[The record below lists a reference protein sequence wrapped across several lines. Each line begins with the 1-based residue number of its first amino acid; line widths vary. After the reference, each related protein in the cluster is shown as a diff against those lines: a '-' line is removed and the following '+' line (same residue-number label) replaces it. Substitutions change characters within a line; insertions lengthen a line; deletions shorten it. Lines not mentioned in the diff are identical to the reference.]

1 MAVTALAKRAETE
14 RMYAD
19 AIVME
24 SEGLQIAH
32 SFVTQSYLD
41 VYDSCSIVAPSEETM
56 NPNDMKIRI
65 VKINRIVYDPDELI
79 MDKLISVYSALYN
92 VSATIGLLLQG
103 KHSTTDIYFVI
114 RQDADVESSKDILI
128 GTLNANFPG
137 ISYEVMDNVKARE
150 ILELNALKGFNG
162 VGCPRDILNRSIAS
176 VSLIP
181 SSRDEDKEKFVQ
193 GIEKFIDAMSGK
205 DYTALFLATPVAKE
219 ILEERKRGF
228 QSLSTTLSPYKK
240 TTLAYGHNDSVAIS
254 RNTSK
259 NLSEAVS
266 KGATHTTGTST
277 STSHSVNKGSSSGFN
292 FNSHSQSGGSG
303 INFGSNQGT
312 SDSYTEGSSYSHA
325 VTSTTTSTEGVTVGD
340 GETNTKGTSDTI
352 TVEIENKLVTDL
364 NERIAAQLQR
374 IEKGFAYG
382 GYDVG
387 CYFYSEDYVTTVSA
401 MSICKGLFTGENS
414 SVEQAHTNLW
424 SAKDKGDIAPYI
436 LANISHMQHPLA
448 MLPVATANGHFDTQ
462 YAMPTTM
469 LTVNEMPVIFNLPKK
484 SVNGLAVLEKAEFAR
499 SIIFERRPKSEEDI
513 ISIGRVYHMGQ
524 LDGVS
529 PEDQFDISKEWTTGH
544 RVELNLQL
552 FSSHCLICG
561 SSGSGKSWGT
571 YHLLNR
577 FWEKGCKIMI
587 IEPAKGE
594 YKQKFGNKPGMTVYN
609 VTPSIYHMLK
619 INPFCFPKS
628 IHIASHMRKVM
639 DICKAAWSLTAAM
652 PNLLEEAIR
661 ISYEQCGWDIDNS
674 IHIDGFSDKI
684 YPTFEDVMRIL
695 PGLIDESDYSS
706 ENKGNYKGSLLTR
719 VNSMTQGLIGM
730 IFDDEFGIEDKKLF
744 DEDVIV
750 DLSEIGSEDTNAI
763 IMGVLIM
770 RLNEYRQDQRRM
782 KALRGEPTHDES
794 LRHITVLE
802 EAHNLLRRTSTEQN
816 DESSN
821 PAGASVKAISN
832 TIKEIRTYGEGFL
845 IIDQTPSALDDSAIE
860 NTATKIVFNTP
871 GKEASET
878 LCSALSLNEYQQ
890 KEIANLSTGVAVCYH
905 KDWITPPVLMQ
916 IDGSTPAAY
925 ERPLEL
931 PDRAAIKVVRANLLY
946 LLYQQGLRGKY
957 DEMEYIACIQKS
969 ALSAEQK
976 AKFVGIVKKHVNKKM
991 VENVDAVLYEMKN
1004 NILTET
1010 AIEVAEP
1017 YGPFLFAL
1025 LNCKGL
1031 FSMLYHSKQVADE
1044 YNKVH
1049 GKKNVEYES
1058 LYCVFDCLLKKS
1070 INQLMVD
1077 KKNREF
1083 DYLLGLIFLSYQ
1095 HGLVRTGKEQQL
1107 IMQMIDELLK
1117 AADKNAQGEKML

>member
-1 MAVTALAKRAETE
+1 MPITALTKRAETE

-41 VYDSCSIVAPSEETM
+41 VYDSCSIVAPSEEVM
-56 NPNDMKIRI
+56 NPNDLKIRL
-65 VKINRIVYDPDELI
+65 VKIERIVYDPDELI
-79 MDKLISVYSALYN
+79 MDKLISVYSALCN
-92 VSATIGLLLQG
+92 VSATIGIMLRG
-103 KHSTTDIYFVI
+103 NKSTTDFYFAV
-114 RQDADVESSKDILI
+114 RHDADVESCKDILI

-137 ISYEVMDNVKARE
+137 ISYEVMDNAKARE
-150 ILELNALKGFNG
+150 VLELGALKDFNSG
-162 VGCPRDILNRSIAS
+162 MSKPKDVLNRSVAS

-181 SSRDEDKEKFVQ
+181 SPRDEDKEKFVQ
-193 GIEKFIDAMSGK
+193 GIEKFIDAMNGK
-205 DYTALFLATPVAKE
+205 EYTALFLATPVTKE
-219 ILEERKRGF
+219 ILAERKKGY

-240 TTLAYGHNDSVAIS
+240 TSLAYGHNDSVAIS
-254 RNTSK
+254 KNTSK

-266 KGATHTTGTST
+266 KGSTHTTGTST
-277 STSHSVNKGSSSGFN
+277 STSHSVNKGHSSGFN
-292 FNSHSQSGGSG
+292 FNSHSESGGSG
-303 INFGSNQGT
+303 MNFGSNHGT
-312 SDSYTEGSSYSHA
+312 SDTYTEGTNYSHA
-325 VTSTTTSTEGVTVGD
+325 VTSTTTSTEGVTIGD
-340 GETNTKGTSDTI
+340 GETNTEGTSNTI
-352 TVEIENKLVTDL
+352 TVEVENKMVVDL
-364 NERIAAQLQR
+364 SEQIDNQLKRLEQ
-374 IEKGFAYG
+374 GFAYG

-414 SVEQAHTNLW
+414 SVEQAHTNIW
-424 SAKDKGDIAPYI
+424 NVKDKGDITPYV
-436 LANISHMQHPLA
+436 LANICYMQHPLA
-448 MLPVATANGHFDTQ
+448 MLPVVTANGTFDTQ

-484 SVNGLAVLEKAEFAR
+484 SVNGLAILEKAEFAR
-499 SIIFERRPKSEEDI
+499 SIIFERKPNNDDNI
-513 ISIGRVYHMGQ
+513 ISIGRIYHMGQ
-524 LDGVS
+524 LDGVV
-529 PEDQFDISKEWTTGH
+529 PEDQFDISKEWTVGH

-571 YHLLNR
+571 YHLLNK
-577 FWEKGCKIMI
+577 FWDKNCKIMI

-609 VTPSIYHMLK
+609 VNPNVYNMLK

-628 IHIASHMRKVM
+628 VHIASHMKKVM

-661 ISYEQCGWDIDNS
+661 IAYEQCGWDIDNS
-674 IHIDGFSDKI
+674 IHIDGFSDKV
-684 YPTFEDVMRIL
+684 YPTFEDVMAVL
-695 PGLIDESDYSS
+695 PGLIDSSEYSA

-730 IFDDEFGIEDKKLF
+730 IFDDETGIDDKKLF

-770 RLNEYRQDQRRM
+770 RLNEYRQDHRRTM
-782 KALRGEPTHDES
+782 AKKGEKTHDED
-794 LRHITVLE
+794 LKHITVLE

-816 DESSN
+816 DEGTN

-832 TIKEIRTYGEGFL
+832 SIKEMRTYGEGFL

-871 GKEASET
+871 GKDASET
-878 LCSALSLNEYQQ
+878 LCSALSLNERQQ
-890 KEIANLSTGVAVCYH
+890 KEIANLSTGIAVCYH

-916 IDGSTPAAY
+916 IDGSTPVSY

-931 PDRAAIKVVRANLLY
+931 ENRAQIKVVRANLLY
-946 LLYQQGLRGKY
+946 TLYTQGIEGRY
-957 DEMEYIACIQKS
+957 NDMEYIACIQKS
-969 ALSAEQK
+969 TLAAEQK
-976 AKFVGIVKKHVNKKM
+976 IKFVGIVKKHFNKQMTEKVCAAVKDM
-991 VENVDAVLYEMKN
+991 NETLFVEE
-1004 NILTET
+1004 
-1010 AIEVAEP
+1010 AIGAAKQL
-1017 YGPFLFAL
+1017 GPLLFTV
-1025 LNCKGL
+1025 LNCKSL
-1031 FSMLYHSKQVADE
+1031 FSMLYHSKQVTVE
-1044 YNKVH
+1044 YSLIY
-1049 GKKNVEYES
+1049 GKKSASSENLFKTFYP
-1058 LYCVFDCLLKKS
+1058 LLKKS
-1070 INQLMVD
+1070 LSHLMVD
-1077 KKNREF
+1077 KKNDEF
-1083 DYLLGLIFLSYQ
+1083 SHLICLIFLSYQ
-1095 HGLVRTGKEQQL
+1095 WKISRSKKEQSFVKQMADNIL
-1107 IMQMIDELLK
+1107 IEVQTK
-1117 AADKNAQGEKML
+1117 KK